1 MHDTGVGF
9 TTANIPDPVRGCF
22 TRPLVVW
29 RSLAKP
35 GNWKINADDEREPIP
50 MTPLEPTGNN
60 LSAHSMAF
68 NVGDLQLN
76 LEVPKGVWNP
86 THNGVLLAE
95 TLGALNFS
103 GESVLELG
111 TGCGLHAIILAK
123 RGARELLLTEI
134 DDQILIHA
142 RKNLDSHQVE
152 IPARLLVADWIQV
165 DVSGYDTLVANP
177 PYCVSGK
184 RYRRYFIDTLILE
197 AHKLVRPGGRIIF
210 IHSTMGNMPKTISL
224 MEACGM
230 SVKILA
236 EKDFPFRDY
245 YSDDP
250 DFMLE
255 MAKVPGSYSVR
266 DGVHHERLVVFEGT
280 LPEN

>member
-1 MHDTGVGF
+1 MT
-9 TTANIPDPVRGCF
+9 PD
-22 TRPLVVW
+22 
-29 RSLAKP
+29 
-35 GNWKINADDEREPIP
+35 EPI
-50 MTPLEPTGNN
+50 GHN

-68 NVGDLQLN
+68 NVGDLQLK
-76 LEVPKGVWNP
+76 LEVPEGVWNP
-86 THNGVLLAE
+86 TPNGVLLAE
-95 TLGALNFS
+95 VLESMNFS

-111 TGCGLHAIILAK
+111 TGCALHAIILAK

-142 RKNLDSHQVE
+142 RKNLDSHQVQT
-152 IPARLLVADWIQV
+152 PTRLLVADWIQV
-165 DVSGYDTLVANP
+165 EASGFDTLVANP

-210 IHSTMGNMPKTISL
+210 IHSTMGNMPKTIEM
-224 MEACGM
+224 MEDCGM
-230 SVKILA
+230 SVRILA

-245 YSDDP
+245 YWDEP
-250 DFMLE
+250 GFILE

-266 DGVHHERLVVFEGT
+266 DGVHRERLVVFEGT
-280 LPEN
+280 LTAPSLVKTAVVNMSSPPPTLGVWPVKPAEN